1 MRRISGRAVVMSVLV
16 SLLSVACS
24 GSEEPPEGQTPE
36 PSVTASPD
44 AGSAVVPIPE
54 GQSLMD
60 PGRYLARV
68 EPAAVIT
75 TTTPWYGASNVPGF
89 VNFGQLDE
97 FPYAELNLMNLQQVV
112 ADPNSPGD
120 PIETMPAPDDL
131 FSWFLEE
138 TGAET
143 IGEPVS
149 IEIDGYQGRQAD
161 LRVAPDTPCAPRDER
176 PFPEACLPIFPVGPD
191 VVPFGPAMAY
201 RLIVLPDV
209 EGQTVTILFSDLV
222 ENFEERVQVAEEVVR
237 SIDFNVEVAAPTE
250 AMTLTLGASDPRGRP
265 DTPVVEHFAELVD
278 ELSDGAIRIEV
289 EWEAGGDASE
299 QGVVQRVEAG
309 ELDLGWT
316 ATRVWDTLG
325 VPSFQALQAPFLI
338 TDHALLRD
346 VLSDPIASDMLAGL
360 DGTGFMGLGLYPDQ
374 LRHPLG
380 YVAPLRSLDDF
391 DGAAIRLLPSK
402 ATDELVRAL
411 GGEPAYGLNGSD
423 LDAAIASGEVDGT
436 ETSFGLALEVAPP
449 GSFLTGNI
457 VWFPRVN
464 ALFASDATASS
475 LSDAQR
481 GILEEAASETFVF
494 ANELIPT
501 SDAIDEYCSGGGRI
515 VSAEPDDF
523 EAFERAARPVY
534 RMMERDPETASYIER
549 IRELKASLTPP
560 HMPAS
565 CEATP

>member
-1 MRRISGRAVVMSVLV
+1 
-16 SLLSVACS
+16 
-24 GSEEPPEGQTPE
+24 
-36 PSVTASPD
+36 
-44 AGSAVVPIPE
+44 
-54 GQSLMD
+54 MD
-60 PGRYLARV
+60 PGTYLARI
-68 EPAAVIT
+68 EPAAEIT
-75 TTTPWYGASNVPGF
+75 TTTPWYGAANVPGF
-89 VNFGQLDE
+89 VNFGRLDE
-97 FPYAELNLMNLQQVV
+97 FPYAELSLMNLQEVV
-112 ADPNSPGD
+112 ADPSSPGD
-120 PIETMPAPDDL
+120 PIETIPAPDDL
-131 FSWFLEE
+131 FSWFVEE

-143 IGEPVS
+143 VGDPLSV
-149 IEIDGYQGRQAD
+149 EIDGYQGQQAD
-161 LRVAPDTPCAPRDER
+161 LRVASDTPCAPRDER

-209 EGQTVTILFSDLV
+209 EGQTVTILYADLA

-237 SIDFNVEVAAPTE
+237 SIDFDVELAAPTE

-265 DTPVVEHFAELVD
+265 DTPVVEHFVELVD

-299 QGVVQRVEAG
+299 QGVVERVEG
-309 ELDLGWT
+309 GGLDLGWT

-338 TDHALLRD
+338 TDHGLLVD

-360 DGTGFMGLGLYPDQ
+360 DGTGFVGLGLYPDQ

-380 YVAPLRSLDDF
+380 YAAPLRSLDDF
-391 DGAAIRLLPSK
+391 DGAAIRLLPSE
-402 ATDELVRAL
+402 ATDALVRAF

-436 ETSFGLALEVAPP
+436 ETSFSLALEVAPP
-449 GSFLTGNI
+449 GSFLTGNV

-464 ALFASDATASS
+464 GLFASDATASS
-475 LSDAQR
+475 LSDPQR
-481 GILEEAASETFVF
+481 EILEEAASETFAF
-494 ANELIPT
+494 ASELIGT
-501 SDAIDEYCSGGGRI
+501 NDAIDAYCSGGGRI
-515 VSAEPDDF
+515 VGAEPGDL
-523 EAFERAARPVY
+523 EALERAARPVY
-534 RMMERDPETASYIER
+534 RMMESDPETASFIER

-560 HMPAS
+560 LMPTS